1 MRNKLAAVL
10 LLLAGAVQAATLS
23 VKDDLGNTVQL
34 AQPAQRV
41 VALTPHATEL
51 VAALALQRLV
61 GIDAASNYPPAVA
74 GLPKIGRFDTVN
86 VEAIV
91 ALKPDLV
98 IAWEGTAMQRS
109 LQPLARL
116 GIPVFYSKPQTPA
129 DVADNLLRL
138 GKLLGADDAARAQA
152 GKLQADYA
160 ALKARYRGAAPV
172 RVFMQV
178 NAQPLLTISD
188 LTFLGQAIKDC
199 GGVNAYAAAGV
210 TVPQASAEA
219 VLAFA
224 PQLLVATGKV
234 DGLAGWRRHAALPAV
249 QKGQLYG
256 IADDRLVR
264 PGPRL
269 VQGVQLLCDR
279 IDAARQVFTQPKPAK

>member
-1 MRNKLAAVL
+1 MATSNKAL
-10 LLLAGAVQAATLS
+10 LLLAVATHAAAIE
-23 VKDDLGNTVQL
+23 VKDDLGYTVQL

-51 VAALALQRLV
+51 VAALAPQRLV

-74 GLPKIGRFDTVN
+74 ALPKIGRFDTVN
-86 VEAIV
+86 IEAIV

-109 LQPLARL
+109 LQPLAKL

-138 GKLLGADDAARAQA
+138 GKLLGADDVARAQA
-152 GKLQADYA
+152 GKLWADYA
-160 ALKARYRGAAPV
+160 ALQGRYGRTAPV

-178 NAQPLLTISD
+178 SAQPLLTVSD
-188 LTFLGQAIKDC
+188 RTFLGRAIKDC
-199 GGVNAYAAAGV
+199 GGVNAYADASV
-210 TVPQASAEA
+210 SVPQASAEV

-224 PQLLVATGKV
+224 PQLLIVTGKV
-234 DGLAGWRRHAALPAV
+234 DELAGWRRYSGLPAV
-249 QKGQLYG
+249 AKGQLYG
-256 IADDRLVR
+256 IVDDRLVR

-269 VQGVQLLCDR
+269 VQGVQQLCDR